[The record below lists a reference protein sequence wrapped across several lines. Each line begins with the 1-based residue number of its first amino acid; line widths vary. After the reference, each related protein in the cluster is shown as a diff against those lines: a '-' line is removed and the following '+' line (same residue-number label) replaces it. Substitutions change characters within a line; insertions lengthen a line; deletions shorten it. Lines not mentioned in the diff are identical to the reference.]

1 MTDSILK
8 HLKAVPG
15 LGINAALV
23 TDLAA
28 AILVACKPGAERTVA
43 LRKLLE
49 CQDAIFRA
57 LEDSRE

>member
-1 MTDSILK
+1 MMTDLIK
-8 HLKAVPG
+8 HLKSVPG
-15 LGINAALV
+15 LGSSEHLITN
-23 TDLAA
+23 LAA

-49 CQDAIFRA
+49 CQDAILRA